1 MADAIRFLLNG
12 EKRELRDVAP
22 FTTVLQYLRTVEHLT
37 GTKEGCAE
45 GDCGACT
52 VLVDGEP
59 VTSCIYLTA
68 KARGREIQTIEAFG
82 SPGHLHPLQEEF
94 KRSGAFQCGF
104 CAPGVTL
111 SAISLLRRNP
121 RPTEE
126 EIREA
131 ITGNLCRCSGYVQI
145 IDAIKAYVERTGT
158 AHEEKSL

>member
-1 MADAIRFLLNG
+1 MRMELNVNGRLYEVDAAPD
-12 EKRELRDVAP
+12 EKLTETLRNRLHITSVK
-22 FTTVLQYLRTVEHLT
+22 R
-37 GTKEGCAE
+37 GCE
-45 GDCGACT
+45 NGDCGACT

-82 SPGHLHPLQEEF
+82 SPEHLHPLQEEF

>member
-1 MADAIRFLLNG
+1 MKRTRLGCLHSLLYGNEIVRLARSRFDIL
-12 EKRELRDVAP
+12 
-22 FTTVLQYLRTVEHLT
+22 
-37 GTKEGCAE
+37 
-45 GDCGACT
+45 
-52 VLVDGEP
+52 
-59 VTSCIYLTA
+59 
-68 KARGREIQTIEAFG
+68 FG